1 MTNVRVETI
10 GDTSVQVSW
19 EIINISDITHYTV
32 FYNAVENKKRQLNEQ
47 SVNVPSSQ
55 NSVVIDN
62 LQRNVAYTFQV
73 AVIVQKEDTILT
85 GNRSL
90 ITPSSIRAS
99 PASMYTMI
107 K

>member
-1 MTNVRVETI
+1 MTNVRVETV

-19 EIINISDITHYTV
+19 EIINISDMTHYTV
-32 FYNAVENKKRQLNEQ
+32 FYNAVMRQLNEQ
-47 SVNVPSSQ
+47 SVDVPSSQ

-62 LQRNVAYTFQV
+62 LRRNVAYTFQV

-99 PASMYTMI
+99 PASTMI